1 MRDNDLISLSLLI
14 AARKQRYGQLLLE
27 LHVEENLHPR
37 RKHTRE
43 LAGRAAEVKDELE
56 FLHALQRQMLKGGD
70 GDESAEPVC
79 DCLNANTT

>member
-1 MRDNDLISLSLLI
+1 MRDSDLISLSLLI
-14 AARKQRYGQLLLE
+14 AARKQRYRQLLLE

-56 FLHALQRQMLKGGD
+56 FLHATQGNMLKGGD
-70 GDESAEPVC
+70 GDESAEPV
-79 DCLNANTT
+79 ATA

>member
-70 GDESAEPVC
+70 GDESAEPV
-79 DCLNANTT
+79 ATA

>member
-14 AARKQRYGQLLLE
+14 TARKQRYGQLLLE

-70 GDESAEPVC
+70 GDESAEPV
-79 DCLNANTT
+79 ATA